1 MGGEG
6 HSYHFIYTQH
16 ISDSSFLVPLF
27 TNFLSLT
34 LLFLPCRRPPAP
46 SFTASHICRYVLAL
60 EFAFWLVMAL
70 LATVCCVFV
79 PYSTNAL
86 SALLNERHT
95 LYVVE
100 DRFSTYFVATKATN
114 VSEGRDNNPT
124 FRWPALGPRSRVPKE
139 KRRRTHATT
148 GNHISSFALSKFI
161 HRYQL

>member
-60 EFAFWLVMAL
+60 EFCFLAGNGAACNCLLRVRAL
-70 LATVCCVFV
+70 LHQRPVRII
-79 PYSTNAL
+79 
-86 SALLNERHT
+86 E
-95 LYVVE
+95 
-100 DRFSTYFVATKATN
+100 
-114 VSEGRDNNPT
+114 
-124 FRWPALGPRSRVPKE
+124 
-139 KRRRTHATT
+139 
-148 GNHISSFALSKFI
+148 
-161 HRYQL
+161 